1 MTPAAPSPAEPAKT
15 EPAKADSPKPVP
27 APRIPHDTVV
37 AHGRPAPTDAGL
49 LRRLFALR
57 AESPWALRIVLG
69 ILCLAIVLGI
79 WWYLTTGPSNEER
92 ILSPVVLPSPR
103 ETFDREALE
112 SLWVNK
118 ALMRNTVA
126 SLQRVVLGYGLA
138 AIIGVPIGVMCGCY
152 GVWRSLFAPLIVFGR
167 NAPIAALVG
176 LTLVLFGTGEFQKI
190 MFLFIA
196 CVAFVVS
203 DTTTAILDVSSRY
216 VDTALTLGAKRRQ
229 VITKVLVP
237 LAMPNIFNSLRLLFG
252 LAFGYIMLAELV
264 RSEGEYGGL
273 GNIINLAQSRGG
285 QRQDI
290 LLVLILIPL
299 VALGIDRILYWIQRQ
314 LFPHQ
319 YGSSGVLHAMMRT
332 MAHAVEDMKALVIR
346 PKRLET
352 AQAAIPTSGGK
363 R

>member
-1 MTPAAPSPAEPAKT
+1 MTPAGPAPSNPGKAEATLKEPA
-15 EPAKADSPKPVP
+15 P

-37 AHGRPAPTDAGL
+37 ARGRPAPTDAGL
-49 LRRLFALR
+49 LHRLFALR
-57 AESPWALRIVLG
+57 AESPWLLRIMLG

-79 WWYLTTGPSNEER
+79 WWYLTSGPSNEER
-92 ILSPVVLPSPR
+92 ILSPVVLPSPQ
-103 ETFDREALE
+103 ETFDPDALE
-112 SLWVNK
+112 TLFVRK
-118 ALMRNTVA
+118 DLIGNTFA

-138 AIIGVPIGVMCGCY
+138 VVVGVPVGVMCGCF
-152 GVWRSLFAPLIVFGR
+152 GVWRSTFAPLIIFGR

-196 CVAFVVS
+196 CVAFVIS

-216 VDTALTLGAKRRQ
+216 VDTALTLGANKRQ
-229 VITKVLVP
+229 VIMKVLVP
-237 LAMPNIFNSLRLLFG
+237 LAMPTIFNSLRLLFG

-264 RSEGEYGGL
+264 RSEGDYGGL

-290 LLVLILIPL
+290 LLVLMLIPL
-299 VALGIDRILYWIQRQ
+299 VALGIDRVLYWIQRQ

-319 YGSSGVLHAMMRT
+319 YGGDGVLHWLMRT
-332 MAHAVEDMKALVIR
+332 VAHGLEDLRALVIR
-346 PKRLET
+346 PKRLD
-352 AQAAIPTSGGK
+352 AVQAAVPSSGGK